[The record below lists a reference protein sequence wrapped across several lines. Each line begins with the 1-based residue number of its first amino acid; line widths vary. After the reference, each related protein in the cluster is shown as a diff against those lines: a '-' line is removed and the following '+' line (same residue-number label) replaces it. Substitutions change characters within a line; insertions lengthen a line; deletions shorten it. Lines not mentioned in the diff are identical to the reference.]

1 MTNEEKYAEAIGYI
15 RDKIDQMLT
24 LMGTLPLR
32 QEELDDETLIALD
45 PIGIIVDSFS
55 QVLEHLNQTNQ
66 RLDNVLGELRTILDS
81 VDAAI
86 IVYKSDWTV
95 EECNTQAQYFLFCGK
110 ARAEIIGSTAE
121 QTCCCDSTL
130 ERKIWQSE
138 NKKGEVLLNGHW
150 FYVRATPVLDDTGGI
165 DKIVFIYSDI
175 SAQKRNIEELNIYA
189 RVFDNTDEG
198 ILVTD
203 AETQILN
210 ANRAFSEITGYA
222 RAELQG
228 KMPNLFKSGMHDDE
242 FYKQM
247 WHEIKQ
253 QGHWRGEIF
262 DRRKDGTLTPLW
274 QTISTV
280 RDEQGE
286 VSNYISI
293 INDISSLKETQSR
306 LDYLAHHDPLTD
318 LPNRLLLQ
326 DRLAHAIKRGVR
338 DNSATAV
345 LFIDLDRFKIIND
358 SLGHHIGDRL
368 LQQVATRLAALVRES
383 DSVAR
388 LGGDEFVILLEEI
401 SGKEDAAHLA
411 RKVIESL
418 REPITIEQHELHIGC
433 SIGISITPDDGEDA
447 VTLLKNAD
455 TAMYKV
461 KESGRDGF
469 HIYSTELSDL
479 AEDKL
484 RIESALRKVIE
495 AREFYLHF
503 QPIIDVQTDRV
514 TCAEALLR
522 WDSPSLGAVSPSRF
536 IPVAEESKLI
546 IPIGQQVLEMAVAQM
561 VAWREQGVALEY
573 LSVNVSGPQLYHS
586 GFSEGLITMLKENGL
601 AGGCFQV
608 EITENVLMENMERC
622 IEQLTTLREFGVR
635 IAIDD
640 FGIGYSSLSYLRRL
654 PLDII
659 KVDRSF
665 VSDIPGDKNDTV
677 IAHAIVNLA
686 HSLELESVAEGIET
700 GEQRDFMRSI
710 GCHRFQGY
718 LYSRPLSAEEFEKY
732 WRLNSG

>member
-1 MTNEEKYAEAIGYI
+1 MTDEEKYAEAVRYI
-15 RDKIDQMLT
+15 RDKIDQMLA

-32 QEELDDETLIALD
+32 TEELDDETLIALD

-55 QVLEHLNQTNQ
+55 QVLEHLNETNH
-66 RLDNVLGELRTILDS
+66 RLDSIFSELRTVLDS

-86 IVYKSDWTV
+86 VVLTPEQRI
-95 EECNTQAQYFLFCGK
+95 EECNRQALKLFFCDRPIDEVQGKTLQEICVCG
-110 ARAEIIGSTAE
+110 
-121 QTCCCDSTL
+121 
-130 ERKIWQSE
+130 
-138 NKKGEVLLNGHW
+138 GEVERDLFSRGEESGEFH
-150 FYVRATPVLDDTGGI
+150 FAGRDFTIKASPVLNEAGEVEKTVMLYADVST
-165 DKIVFIYSDI
+165 
-175 SAQKRNIEELNIYA
+175 QKKAIEDLNIYA
-189 RVFDNTDEG
+189 KVFENTDEG

-203 AETQILN
+203 DETRILN
-210 ANRAFSEITGYA
+210 VNRAFSVITGYSPE
-222 RAELQG
+222 ELQG
-228 KMPNLFKSGMHDDE
+228 NLPSLLKSGMHDAD
-242 FYKQM
+242 FYEQM
-247 WHEIKQ
+247 WADIKE

-280 RDEQGE
+280 RDEQGG

-326 DRLAHAIKRGVR
+326 DRLAHAIKRGIR
-338 DNSATAV
+338 DNSSTAV
-345 LFIDLDRFKIIND
+345 LFIDLDRFKVIND

-368 LQQVATRLAALVRES
+368 LQQVARRLAELVRES

-401 SGKEDAAHLA
+401 TGNEDAAHLA
-411 RKVIESL
+411 TKVIEAL
-418 REPITIEQHELHIGC
+418 RAPIVIDQHELHIGC

-469 HIYSTELSDL
+469 HIYSTELSEL

-484 RIESALRKVIE
+484 RIESALRKVIQE
-495 AREFYLHF
+495 REFYLNF
-503 QPIIDVQTDRV
+503 QPIVDAQTDRV

-522 WDSPSLGAVSPSRF
+522 WNSPSLGEIPPARF

-561 VAWREQGVALEY
+561 VAWRGQGIELEY

-586 GFSEGLITMLKENGL
+586 GFASGLIALLTENGL
-601 AGGCFQV
+601 AGESIQI

-622 IEQLTTLREFGVR
+622 IEQLNKLRNFGVR

-640 FGIGYSSLSYLRRL
+640 FGMGYSSLAYLRRL

-686 HSLELESVAEGIET
+686 QSLELESVAEGIET
-700 GEQRDFMRSI
+700 EEQREFMRSI
-710 GCHRFQGY
+710 GCNRFQGY
-718 LYSRPLSAEEFEKY
+718 YYSRPLSPEAFAEY
-732 WRLNSG
+732 WLAHKE